1 MKMSVNLLEENLPGL
16 LQPSKYN
23 HLSEDEVSTNGCSLV
38 EHQLQSPAHGGV
50 TGGYLS

>member
-23 HLSEDEVSTNGCSLV
+23 HLSEDEVISLAQRHFV
-38 EHQLQSPAHGGV
+38 LNPIFNR
-50 TGGYLS
+50 